1 MMPLAPTLRM
11 AMPTSKPKIGF
22 SIDSIVGSTAKSNQF
37 SSGSECSER
46 PNSSLSDCSYPTAS
60 SEWNTRIRNQM
71 PPSTHTNAFGTRK
84 LSSPKEHRIRR
95 YSNSSGCANDITR
108 NHHPSSPEPTA
119 SPSDVR
125 CLSPDHR
132 MSPDEKC
139 LSQQSRSPSPGLM
152 NGCGSVVRPFPMAHN
167 DLKAVPAYM
176 TAGSL
181 PPDISSHH
189 NSHFLAAQFQMAAAL
204 VQGQAAAAA
213 SGGQRLPPGA
223 VFSPHHP
230 HYINP
235 NIQRDSYPLYPWLL
249 SRHGRIFPSRF
260 PGSK

>member
-22 SIDSIVGSTAKSNQF
+22 SIDSIVGSAAKSNQF
-37 SSGSECSER
+37 SSGSECSEQ
-46 PNSSLSDCSYPTAS
+46 PNSPLSDCSYPTAS
-60 SEWNTRIRNQM
+60 SELNIRIRNQM
-71 PPSTHTNAFGTRK
+71 SLSPNTDLYGSRK
-84 LSSPKEHRIRR
+84 LSSTKDNRIRR
-95 YSNSSGCANDITR
+95 YSNSSSGANDITR
-108 NHHPSSPEPTA
+108 SHHRSTGSPEPIT
-119 SPSDVR
+119 SQSDVG

-132 MSPDEKC
+132 LSPDDKC
-139 LSQQSRSPSPGLM
+139 LRTQSRSPSPGLM

-167 DLKAVPAYM
+167 ELKALPSYM
-176 TAGSL
+176 TGSTL
-181 PPDISSHH
+181 PPEVPLHP

-204 VQGQAAAAA
+204 AHGQAAAAA
-213 SGGQRLPPGA
+213 SGGQGLFPP
-223 VFSPHHP
+223 HNP
-230 HYINP
+230 HYVNP